1 MFQHSALFPAGQGG
15 SDQHA
20 RAQEGLRP
28 QQPAQWSVAAAAAA
42 VMVVSV
48 AVVVVVAIVA
58 GSVVAAVARPVVTAA
73 VSAAVPAVVTGRVPA
88 APSWGALQAA
98 PRLSSLAEYKEVVIV
113 VYTAKYP
120 LGKWEDNVSS
130 FGERAHHL
138 SALHTTYRHAKG
150 RKLRC
155 VSTHPGFLLLHRDV
169 AQPGFPL
176 SLNLQS
182 H

>member
-28 QQPAQWSVAAAAAA
+28 QQPAQWSVAAAA

-48 AVVVVVAIVA
+48 AVVSIVA

-73 VSAAVPAVVTGRVPA
+73 VSAAVPAVVTGRVSA

-113 VYTAKYP
+113 VYTC
-120 LGKWEDNVSS
+120 EI
-130 FGERAHHL
+130 
-138 SALHTTYRHAKG
+138 SARQMG
-150 RKLRC
+150 
-155 VSTHPGFLLLHRDV
+155 G
-169 AQPGFPL
+169 
-176 SLNLQS
+176 
-182 H
+182 

>member
-28 QQPAQWSVAAAAAA
+28 QQPAQWSVAPAAAA
-42 VMVVSV
+42 VMVVSSV
-48 AVVVVVAIVA
+48 AVVAIVA

-98 PRLSSLAEYKEVVIV
+98 LSLSRLAECKEVVIV
-113 VYTAKYP
+113 VYTC
-120 LGKWEDNVSS
+120 EI
-130 FGERAHHL
+130 
-138 SALHTTYRHAKG
+138 SARQMG
-150 RKLRC
+150 
-155 VSTHPGFLLLHRDV
+155 G
-169 AQPGFPL
+169 
-176 SLNLQS
+176 
-182 H
+182 

>member
-48 AVVVVVAIVA
+48 AVVVIVA

-138 SALHTTYRHAKG
+138 SELHTTYRHAKE
-150 RKLRC
+150 KETKMC
-155 VSTHPGFLLLHRDV
+155 EHTSW
-169 AQPGFPL
+169 FPFAA
-176 SLNLQS
+176 
-182 H
+182 

>member
-28 QQPAQWSVAAAAAA
+28 QQPAQWSVAPAAAA
-42 VMVVSV
+42 VMVVSSV
-48 AVVVVVAIVA
+48 AVVAIVA

-73 VSAAVPAVVTGRVPA
+73 AVSAAVPAVVTGRVPA
-88 APSWGALQAA
+88 APSRGALQAA

>member
-42 VMVVSV
+42 VMVVSAV
-48 AVVVVVAIVA
+48 AVVAIVA
-58 GSVVAAVARPVVTAA
+58 GSVVAAVARPVVPAA

-98 PRLSSLAEYKEVVIV
+98 PSLSSLAECKEVIILVDV
-113 VYTAKYP
+113 FVYLRNIHSANGRIMSPLLAK
-120 LGKWEDNVSS
+120 
-130 FGERAHHL
+130 RAHIL
-138 SALHTTYRHAKG
+138 SDSAHHVQACQRWI
-150 RKLRC
+150 LRC
-155 VSTHPGFLLLHRDV
+155 LSFLLLHRDV

>member
-28 QQPAQWSVAAAAAA
+28 QQPAQWSVAPAAAA
-42 VMVVSV
+42 VMVVSSV

-98 PRLSSLAEYKEVVIV
+98 PSLSSLAECKEVVILA
-113 VYTAKYP
+113 VYAC
-120 LGKWEDNVSS
+120 EISS
-130 FGERAHHL
+130 RQMG
-138 SALHTTYRHAKG
+138 G
-150 RKLRC
+150 
-155 VSTHPGFLLLHRDV
+155 
-169 AQPGFPL
+169 
-176 SLNLQS
+176 
-182 H
+182 